1 MFYCVQQKITKIGK
15 EKIFGG
21 QLLFADRKKGRKGHM
36 VDTARPGGLKNY
48 VQKDRID
55 SKSFAGA
62 RLRLNGVGL
71 GPLRGDRLLL
81 DVELGLLGGRSLG
94 CDLVRSADSY
104 LEAVRL
110 GLGRDDLDG
119 ACK

>member
-1 MFYCVQQKITKIGK
+1 
-15 EKIFGG
+15 
-21 QLLFADRKKGRKGHM
+21 M

-48 VQKDRID
+48 LQKDWVD

-119 ACK
+119 ACKWCLVSK

>member
-15 EKIFGG
+15 EKFFGG

-62 RLRLNGVGL
+62 RLWLDGVGL
-71 GPLRGDRLLL
+71 GPLWGDRFFL
-81 DVELGLLGGRSLG
+81 DDDVGLGLLGGRSLG

-104 LEAVRL
+104 LEAVWL

-119 ACK
+119 A